1 MYSRLARTS
10 LVALLGLYAMA
21 GSAIAAE
28 PKVIDKCSAAIIKAG
43 GAFVQAEM
51 KILQKCEDAKLKGK
65 PCDQGKVTESIAKAR
80 TKLDGSITKA
90 CGGKDKNCATEDADG
105 TQPTLVEIGWPT
117 VCPNFEGKGCTNAI
131 AHCGDID
138 DCLACVGEEAVE
150 QAVALY
156 YPPGRPSS
164 VANKTLNKCQAA
176 LGKAGATF
184 FAAKSKAL
192 GKCWG
197 TKVKKPA
204 NCPADAQAAI
214 DKARS
219 KLVTSLAKPCLGQ
232 TNATIGLPGSCLAV
246 KPESQPACNT
256 TVDTLIDVG
265 NCAVCVTEFKVDCPD
280 RLAATSEGAA
290 YPAECLIAPP
300 TPTATATPVV
310 TPTPTFTVGPTVT
323 ATPNPNCGNGQL
335 DSGELC
341 DTGSGSPQTN
351 CPNVNTGAFPCNEF
365 CTCDCPSTVTFTG
378 DATDPASILDTG
390 WTGISHR
397 APIITGG
404 DVTVQLNCS
413 TVGRPCGSCSV
424 TGPIANPNA
433 GDGQLDNQRCSNDSS
448 IKCTNDTPCTAGGG
462 TCEFYFG
469 GPLPLAAGGVTTCVY
484 NRFNGSVTGV
494 ANVESGEASTT
505 ALLTSTVYNGIA
517 IDNPCPR
524 CVGDGAANDGTAGG
538 TCDGGTR
545 SGSACDANGSI
556 PNRDDF
562 GRTSLD
568 CPLASGAIIA
578 TLPINL
584 TNETNPVTKTLTAD
598 SPNCGQA
605 AMGQKCLC
613 QTCNNVEATPC
624 FTNADCTA
632 VGATVCGGNRCI
644 GGTNAGAPCNTG
656 TPSQCPSGSC
666 GRSGEPTK
674 PSACLENSASPDNN
688 LDCVD
693 QGAGE
698 GECVSGPLTSS
709 CSVASGHAQRGCL
722 ADAECGD
729 TPGSGAPGSCET
741 TNRLCFLTGGG
752 SFQAPQ
758 AGLIGSDTLI
768 AAGME
773 DAPMNDVS
781 NPTLGAVFCV
791 GPTGAPA
798 VNNVAGLPG
807 PARVTIKGTAVGL
820 P

>member
-1 MYSRLARTS
+1 MYSRLVRTS
-10 LVALLGLYAMA
+10 LVAIIGLCAVA
-21 GSAIAAE
+21 GSATAADQ
-28 PKVIDKCSAAIIKAG
+28 KAIDKCSAAIIKAG

-65 PCDQGKVTESIAKAR
+65 ACDQAKVTDSIAKAR
-80 TKLDGSITKA
+80 AKLDGSITKA
-90 CGGKDKNCATEDADG
+90 CGGKDKSCTTEDADG
-105 TQPTLVEIGWPT
+105 TQPTLAEIGWPN
-117 VCPNFEGKGCTNAI
+117 VCPDFEGKGCTNAI
-131 AHCGDID
+131 ANCGDID
-138 DCLACVGEEAVE
+138 DCLACVGEESVE
-150 QAVALY
+150 QAIALY
-156 YPPGRPSS
+156 YPAGRPSS
-164 VANKTLNKCQAA
+164 VGNKTLNKCQAA

-310 TPTPTFTVGPTVT
+310 TPTPTLTTGPTETPTPGVCGDNQIQAGEFCDGT
-323 ATPNPNCGNGQL
+323 ATGGACGP
-335 DSGELC
+335 DFTC
-341 DTGSGSPQTN
+341 TN
-351 CPNVNTGAFPCNEF
+351 CNCA
-365 CTCDCPSTVTFTG
+365 CPSTVTFSG
-378 DATDPASILDTG
+378 DAEDPTSILDTG

-397 APIITGG
+397 APIITNG
-404 DVTVQLNCS
+404 DVTVNLNCS
-413 TVGRPCGSCSV
+413 ASERPCGDCTV
-424 TGPIANPNA
+424 QGPIANPNKGA
-433 GDGQLDNQRCSNDSS
+433 GQLDNQRCSNDSS

-462 TCEFYFG
+462 TCEFFFG
-469 GPLPLAAGGVTTCVY
+469 APLPLAAGGVTTCVF
-484 NRFNGSVTGV
+484 NRFNGDVNGT
-494 ANVESGEASTT
+494 ANVESGEAATT
-505 ALLTSTVYNGIA
+505 AFLTSTVYNGLA

-524 CVGDGAANDGTAGG
+524 CTDAGGINDGVTGG

-545 SGSACDANGSI
+545 VGLPCDANGFV
-556 PNRDDF
+556 PDRADF

-568 CPLASGAIIA
+568 CPLAAAGAIA

-584 TNETNPVTKTLTAD
+584 TNETNAVTKTLSAN
-598 SPNCGQA
+598 SPNCGPA
-605 AMGQKCLC
+605 VPGQKCLC
-613 QTCNNVEATPC
+613 QTCNNAESTPC
-624 FTNADCTA
+624 FSNADCVL
-632 VGATVCGGNRCI
+632 VGATICGGNRCI
-644 GGTNAGAPCNTG
+644 GGTNSGAPCTNVSACPG
-656 TPSQCPSGSC
+656 GGQCN
-666 GRSGEPTK
+666 RAGEPTK
-674 PSACLENSASPDNN
+674 PSACLDNTAGGN
-688 LDCVD
+688 TIHDCVD
-693 QGAGE
+693 MGNGE
-698 GECVSGPLTSS
+698 GQCSAGPVTNT
-709 CSVASGHAQRGCL
+709 CSLASGHRQRGCITD
-722 ADAECGD
+722 ADCG
-729 TPGSGAPGSCET
+729 GAPGSCLAE
-741 TNRLCFLTGGG
+741 NRLCFLTGGG
-752 SFQAPQ
+752 TFQAP
-758 AGLIGSDTLI
+758 APGKDGTDTLI

-773 DAPMNDVS
+773 DPPVEDVS

-791 GPTGAPA
+791 GPTGSASI
-798 VNNVAGLPG
+798 NNVAGLPG